1 VERKPITKVHLK
13 EVMVVQEAVKVL
25 DGLMVGL
32 VERALNQVKQEILEL
47 TDLEPMVPVD
57 IQIK

>member
-1 VERKPITKVHLK
+1 VEGKPITKVHLK

-32 VERALNQVKQEILEL
+32 VEQALNQVKQEILEL